1 MARSRSAGPVARQA
15 SENVR
20 PGPDA
25 DADNQGTPAASIPL
39 FAAIIGMGTVCFT
52 LFSHIFQGL
61 KPQVPTISLTAFRP
75 GSVESFTFTIGLC
88 CAASLLIMTGFVL
101 SWRFPSESL
110 LAKASFW
117 SGNIAAA
124 GLAVTCAVPLQSDI
138 MEVLAKPRKER
149 VMTLQSDIHQW
160 AANIFFLGALV
171 HSILYTLHLR
181 SVAQAGNG
189 AVAVNQTSLKMKYA
203 TILLSCCFVMSPLL
217 LMMYPSII
225 KGSRVTVV
233 ALNQYGA
240 IMSLLCFFATYTLDL
255 RGYRIRLE
263 KKAPKKNDLV
273 CR

>member
-1 MARSRSAGPVARQA
+1 M
-15 SENVR
+15 
-20 PGPDA
+20 
-25 DADNQGTPAASIPL
+25 
-39 FAAIIGMGTVCFT
+39 
-52 LFSHIFQGL
+52 
-61 KPQVPTISLTAFRP
+61 PTISLTAFRP

-138 MEVLAKPRKER
+138 MEVLEKPREQR
-149 VMTLQSDIHQW
+149 VMTLQSNIHQW

-171 HSILYTLHLR
+171 HSILYTMHLR
-181 SVAQAGNG
+181 SVARAGND

-263 KKAPKKNDLV
+263 KKVPKKSD
-273 CR
+273 